1 MPSPVAHSLVG
12 YVIQRTQLDA
22 LDERESFWEARSLIS
37 LLITLAL
44 SLAPDADS
52 LVGLAAGDLGDYHNT
67 ISHSLIV
74 GLGVAIIVG
83 LIAEFIGLWAGPSKQ
98 SRFGRWFV
106 IALLC
111 YESHVIMDFFAIG
124 RGVMLFWP
132 LSGERFS
139 SPLKLFYGLRW
150 SDGWLSVDHV
160 WTVVSELGL
169 AGFIYFLVALFS
181 RREALLGQSSS

>member
-1 MPSPVAHSLVG
+1 VK
-12 YVIQRTQLDA
+12 
-22 LDERESFWEARSLIS
+22 
-37 LLITLAL
+37 LLITLGL
-44 SLAPDADS
+44 SLAPDADA
-52 LVGLAAGDLGDYHNT
+52 LIGFAFGDLRSYHNT

-74 GLGVAIIVG
+74 GVGFSLMVG
-83 LIAEFIGLWAGPSKQ
+83 LLATGANLFITKNRGLK
-98 SRFGRWFV
+98 FHRWFL

-111 YESHVIMDFFAIG
+111 YESHVIMDFFTIG

-132 LSGERFS
+132 LSANRFT
-139 SPLKLFYGLRW
+139 SPVRVFYGLRW